1 MKRSNYLLWRT
12 NRSGVKVRSNNANL
26 KEEYEKEMQEQDEMD
41 MEQLYAEVEDL
52 KHESVGLTALSSFE
66 NGSLF

>member
-1 MKRSNYLLWRT
+1 
-12 NRSGVKVRSNNANL
+12 
-26 KEEYEKEMQEQDEMD
+26 MQEQDEMD

-66 NGSLF
+66 NGSLFWISIRGAIKKVVWTNKHMLF

>member
-1 MKRSNYLLWRT
+1 
-12 NRSGVKVRSNNANL
+12 
-26 KEEYEKEMQEQDEMD
+26 MD

-66 NGSLF
+66 NGSLFLNLNSWSN